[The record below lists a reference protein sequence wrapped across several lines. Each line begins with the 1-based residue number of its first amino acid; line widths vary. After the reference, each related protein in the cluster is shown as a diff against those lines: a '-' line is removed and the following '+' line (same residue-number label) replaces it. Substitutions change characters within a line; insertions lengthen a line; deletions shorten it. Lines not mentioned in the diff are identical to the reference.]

1 MDPGLVLVISAP
13 SGAGK
18 STLIRLL
25 RERMPELRFSVS
37 HTTRPPRP
45 GERDGVD
52 YHFVDPET
60 FRAMVERGEFA
71 EWAEVHGHLYGTS
84 LVSLR
89 AETGQGRDVIL
100 DIDVQG
106 ALQIAGSVPDAVLV
120 FVLPPSWQELRR
132 RLEGRGQD
140 PPEAIERRLRNAR
153 TELAQASRYHYLVVN
168 DDLERCAAEL
178 EAIVRAERCRTRRRR
193 RLLAGLLEGAA
204 GSRPSGGTGAPP
216 ETVGAVE
223 G

>member
-25 RERMPELRFSVS
+25 RERMPELAFSVS

-52 YHFVDPET
+52 YHFVDPGT
-60 FRAMVERGEFA
+60 FRAMVHRGEFA

-84 LVSLR
+84 LASLR
-89 AETGQGRDVIL
+89 AETEQGRDVIL

-106 ALQIAGSVPDAVLV
+106 ALQIARTVPSAVLV
-120 FVLPPSWQELRR
+120 FVLPPSWEELRR

-153 TELAQASRYHYLVVN
+153 NELAQAGRYHYLVVN
-168 DDLERCAAEL
+168 DDRERCASEL
-178 EAIVRAERCRTRRRR
+178 EAIVRAERCRTGRRR
-193 RLLAGLLEGAA
+193 RLLAELLEG
-204 GSRPSGGTGAPP
+204 SGARSGAPSP
-216 ETVGAVE
+216 GGRETG
-223 G
+223 GWG